1 MSHSKRWR
9 DSLPTSF
16 KSPFMAQGDLGFF
29 SAHRKTYGS
38 FFLAVNSYSGYIHV
52 SKISNTKLATLVEA
66 VAKMV
71 KVNKFSCTA
80 MFHHHHHHHVII
92 IFFFKKKDKHFAD
105 VHTLLFDGEA
115 ALATKKARD
124 LVMEKYHLKLY
135 ADPGAKRNM
144 AERGIRGKKAFCFC
158 MILHHLPPPPL

>member
-1 MSHSKRWR
+1 MHSHV
-9 DSLPTSF
+9 
-16 KSPFMAQGDLGFF
+16 SPPPPPPPC
-29 SAHRKTYGS
+29 YYY
-38 FFLAVNSYSGYIHV
+38 FFLQ
-52 SKISNTKLATLVEA
+52 
-66 VAKMV
+66 
-71 KVNKFSCTA
+71 
-80 MFHHHHHHHVII
+80 
-92 IFFFKKKDKHFAD
+92 KKDKHFAD

-158 MILHHLPPPPL
+158 MILPPPPPPVV

>member
-80 MFHHHHHHHVII
+80 MFHHHHHHHHVII
-92 IFFFKKKDKHFAD
+92 IFFFKKRINILRMSTHCYLTVKPLWQPKKR
-105 VHTLLFDGEA
+105 
-115 ALATKKARD
+115 ATW
-124 LVMEKYHLKLY
+124 
-135 ADPGAKRNM
+135 
-144 AERGIRGKKAFCFC
+144 
-158 MILHHLPPPPL
+158 